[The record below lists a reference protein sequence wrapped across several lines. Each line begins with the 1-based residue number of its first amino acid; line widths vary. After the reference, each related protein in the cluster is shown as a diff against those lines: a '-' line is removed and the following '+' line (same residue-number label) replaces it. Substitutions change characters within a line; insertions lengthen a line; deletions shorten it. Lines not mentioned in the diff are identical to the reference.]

1 MNNPYH
7 QSLTLIGMPG
17 AGKSTIGLL
26 LAKHLAKDFVDTDL
40 LIQLEH
46 RKTLQDILH
55 EQGYLALREHEE
67 KILLNTH
74 HSNHII
80 ATGGSAVYS
89 AKAMQHLKKF
99 GPIIFLDVTIQD
111 LEQRLHNLSTR
122 GIASAA
128 GQTFAEI
135 YAERRPLYLHYADIV
150 IDCSGKNQEQLVD
163 EVICQEAED
172 FAAAQDA

>member
-1 MNNPYH
+1 MNPYH
-7 QSLTLIGMPG
+7 QSLVLIGMPG

-46 RKTLQDILH
+46 SKTLQDILH
-55 EQGYLALREHEE
+55 DQGYLALRKHEE
-67 KILLNTH
+67 KILLDINY
-74 HSNHII
+74 SNHII

-89 AKAMQHLKKF
+89 EPAMLHLKKL
-99 GPIIFLDVTIQD
+99 GPVIFLDVAIHE
-111 LEQRLHNLSTR
+111 LEQRINNLSTR
-122 GIASAA
+122 GIASAQ

-135 YAERRPLYLHYADIV
+135 YAERRPLYLRYADIV
-150 IDCSGKNQEQLVD
+150 IDCNGKNQEQLVD

>member
-1 MNNPYH
+1 MNPYH
-7 QSLTLIGMPG
+7 QSLIIIGMPG

-55 EQGYLALREHEE
+55 EQGHLALRDHEE

-74 HSNHII
+74 YTNHII

-89 AKAMQHLKKF
+89 DKAMQHLKKF
-99 GPIIFLDVTIQD
+99 GQIIFLDVAIQE
-111 LEQRLHNLSTR
+111 LEQRINNMSTR
-122 GIASAA
+122 GIARAPQ
-128 GQTFAEI
+128 QTFAEL
-135 YAERRPLYLHYADIV
+135 YAERRPLYLRYADIV
-150 IDCSGKNQEQLVD
+150 IDCQGKNQDQLVE

-172 FAAAQDA
+172 FAAEDA

>member
-1 MNNPYH
+1 MNPYH
-7 QSLTLIGMPG
+7 QSLILIGMPG

-46 RKTLQDILH
+46 GKTLQDILH

-67 KILLNTH
+67 KILLDTNYA
-74 HSNHII
+74 NHVI

-89 AKAMQHLKKF
+89 AAAMQHLKKF
-99 GPIIFLDVTIQD
+99 GPIIFLDVAIHE
-111 LEQRLHNLSTR
+111 LEQRISNLSTR
-122 GIASAA
+122 GIASTP
-128 GQTFAEI
+128 GKTFAEI
-135 YAERRPLYLHYADIV
+135 YAERRPLYLRYADIV
-150 IDCSGKNQEQLVD
+150 IDCNGKNQDQLVE

>member
-1 MNNPYH
+1 MNPYH
-7 QSLTLIGMPG
+7 QSLVLIGMPG

-46 RKTLQDILH
+46 SKTLQDILH
-55 EQGYLALREHEE
+55 EQGYQALRKHEE
-67 KILLNTH
+67 KILLDINY
-74 HSNHII
+74 SNHII

-89 AKAMQHLKKF
+89 ETAMLHLKNL
-99 GPIIFLDVTIQD
+99 GPVIFLDVAIHE
-111 LEQRLHNLSTR
+111 LEQRINNLSTR
-122 GIASAA
+122 GIASAQ

-135 YAERRPLYLHYADIV
+135 YAERRPLYLRYADIV
-150 IDCSGKNQEQLVD
+150 IDCNGKNQDQLVE